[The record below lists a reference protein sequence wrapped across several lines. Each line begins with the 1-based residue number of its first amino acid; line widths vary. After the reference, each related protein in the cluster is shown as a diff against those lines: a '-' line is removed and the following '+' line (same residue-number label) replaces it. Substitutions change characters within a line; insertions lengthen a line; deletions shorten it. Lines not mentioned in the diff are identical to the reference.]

1 MTKHRNAIVYGLLA
15 VVWVLLAAWQLIEHG
30 RVKDSAQ
37 AALLNRA
44 RDISRSLAVV
54 IRSQA
59 PFGLVREARLEAA
72 LKELVKSSELLG
84 VQLLNVRGQVV
95 ASAGEPISLETT
107 DLPEQGYS
115 WGRHT
120 VTVIN
125 PVDLGAGM
133 EEGGV
138 TTRPVTIVLPEEDGG
153 PRVATSETA
162 RAMGLRSPRPDG
174 DGRREAEAQPGS
186 PGPPGPPGS
195 LGDGQTSGPAAVST
209 AGSRDADK
217 GGPSRRPRRPSGR
230 PPWLTEKAYSELSQ
244 TRGLHGCVLLMKSG
258 AYVAE
263 NARDRWL
270 RLATTGL
277 ILLAM
282 AGLGL
287 AWRTL
292 EGASQLELRLARA
305 SATNSQLREMNI
317 AAAGLAHETRN
328 PLNIVRGLAQLI
340 SRDAQ
345 APGEIR
351 ERAGGIVKEVDR
363 VTGRLSEFIDYSKPR
378 EARPA
383 PTSLHAIVRDV
394 ERALQTD
401 REDKA
406 IQFTLSGPELVAEAD
421 ESLLRQVLFN
431 LLLNAFQAVDKG
443 GLVEVVIGKAK
454 PEEAWLEVRDNGPGV
469 PPEIREEI
477 FRPYFTTHEDGTG
490 LGLAVVRQ
498 IALAHNWEIRYI
510 PADNGGSIFRLGGLR
525 LAVRG

>member
-1 MTKHRNAIVYGLLA
+1 
-15 VVWVLLAAWQLIEHG
+15 
-30 RVKDSAQ
+30 
-37 AALLNRA
+37 
-44 RDISRSLAVV
+44 
-54 IRSQA
+54 
-59 PFGLVREARLEAA
+59 
-72 LKELVKSSELLG
+72 
-84 VQLLNVRGQVV
+84 
-95 ASAGEPISLETT
+95 
-107 DLPEQGYS
+107 
-115 WGRHT
+115 
-120 VTVIN
+120 
-125 PVDLGAGM
+125 
-133 EEGGV
+133 
-138 TTRPVTIVLPEEDGG
+138 
-153 PRVATSETA
+153 
-162 RAMGLRSPRPDG
+162 
-174 DGRREAEAQPGS
+174 
-186 PGPPGPPGS
+186 
-195 LGDGQTSGPAAVST
+195 
-209 AGSRDADK
+209 
-217 GGPSRRPRRPSGR
+217 
-230 PPWLTEKAYSELSQ
+230 
-244 TRGLHGCVLLMKSG
+244 
-258 AYVAE
+258 
-263 NARDRWL
+263 
-270 RLATTGL
+270 
-277 ILLAM
+277 
-282 AGLGL
+282 
-287 AWRTL
+287 
-292 EGASQLELRLARA
+292 LELRLARA